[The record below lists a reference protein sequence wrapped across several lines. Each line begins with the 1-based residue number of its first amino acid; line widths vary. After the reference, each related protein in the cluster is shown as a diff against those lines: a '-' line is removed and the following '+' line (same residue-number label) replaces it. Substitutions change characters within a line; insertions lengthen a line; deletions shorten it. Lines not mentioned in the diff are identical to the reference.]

1 VDRLSIRRAGL
12 AVLGWFAAVSI
23 LVAVAA
29 EVGHSEFA
37 RLYNLGLF
45 EWAVPV
51 VAGVAAGALAWL
63 VLDGVHDEDDQPS
76 HSAAACP
83 ACGRSML
90 DDWRLCPHC
99 GTLVAR
105 EPLQTDGIS
114 QNR

>member
-12 AVLGWFAAVSI
+12 AVLGWFAAVSV

-37 RLYNLGLF
+37 RLYNLGLY

-63 VLDGVHDEDDQPS
+63 VLDGVHADDDLPS
-76 HSAAACP
+76 HSVAACQ
-83 ACGRSML
+83 ACGRPML

-99 GTLVAR
+99 GALVGR
-105 EPLQTDGIS
+105 ESLEADGVPA
-114 QNR
+114 NR